1 VEILFLVGGALLL
14 LLMGVRVAYVFVAIG
29 LFGMTFLV
37 SPAQYDAVGRLV
49 WESTKVYALTAVPL
63 FVLMA
68 EILFR
73 SGVSSAAYDSI
84 AKLLRGVPGGAA
96 YSTVAGSTVF
106 AAMSGSS
113 VANAATMGRLAGP
126 DMVRHGYSK
135 RLTFGSIASGGSLG
149 ILMPPSVPLILF
161 GSLTGV
167 SVGSLFLAGMVP
179 AFMLAGSFMVVILV
193 WSLLHPSAAP
203 SMEPVSMPVRLRG
216 LLYLLPIGGL
226 IALVLGGI
234 YMGVF
239 SPTEAGGMGAFGALA
254 LSVLYRRFSW
264 KMLWE
269 AGHGSALLSSMIL
282 LIIAGASLL
291 TFVMEMLSV
300 PTELALAAGELG
312 LTATG
317 LLVVVALLYI
327 VLGLFIETVSLIALT
342 VPVVYPMLSSAG
354 VDGVWLGIFTVLL
367 IEIGLL
373 TPPVGLNLY
382 VLQKIPAGQTFG
394 DIAVG
399 VAPFVLVILLNAAL
413 IIAFP
418 ALVTWLPTAVK

>member
-1 VEILFLVGGALLL
+1 VEIVFLIGGALLL
-14 LLMGVRVAYVFVAIG
+14 LLMGVRVAYALVAVG
-29 LFGMTFLV
+29 LLGMTFLV
-37 SPAQYDAVGRLV
+37 DPAQYDALGRLV
-49 WESTKVYALTAVPL
+49 WESTKVYALTAIPL

-68 EILFR
+68 EVLFR
-73 SGVSSAAYDSI
+73 SGVSSDAYGAI
-84 AKLLRGVPGGAA
+84 ARLLRGIPGGAA
-96 YSTVAGSTVF
+96 YSTVVGSTVF

-126 DMVRHGYSK
+126 DMVTNGYSR

-167 SVGSLFLAGMVP
+167 SVGSLFLAGIIP
-179 AFMLAGSFMVVILV
+179 AIMLALSFIVVILV
-193 WSLLHPSAAP
+193 WALAHPAAAP
-203 SMEPVSMPVRLRG
+203 SLEPVSLSLRLRG
-216 LLYLLPIGGL
+216 LAYLVPIAGL
-226 IALVLGGI
+226 IAFVLGGI

-239 SPTEAGGMGAFGALA
+239 SPTEAGGMGALGAVA
-254 LSVLYRRFSW
+254 LSVLYGRFTW
-264 KMLWE
+264 RMLWDS
-269 AGHGSALLSSMIL
+269 AHGSALVSSMIL

-300 PTELALAAGELG
+300 PTELAAAAGEIGLG
-312 LTATG
+312 ATG
-317 LLVVVALLYI
+317 LLLVVGALYVL
-327 VLGLFIETVSLIALT
+327 LGLFIETVSLIALT
-342 VPVVYPMLSSAG
+342 IPVVYPMLSSAG
-354 VDGVWLGIFTVLL
+354 VDGVWLGVFTVLL

-399 VAPFVLVILLNAAL
+399 VTPFVLVILLNAGL

-418 ALVTWLPTAVK
+418 EIVTWLPTAMK